1 MSFGRAASQLERLA
15 IAFHRPSLP
24 KPPLHNTRNN
34 RFPILVTS
42 QICSRKFSTL
52 PLAAQPEPSVRP
64 QRRVPHQKLAS
75 VRAQIHDALDSLDES
90 QPERHPLKEDQI
102 LRVLDTLA
110 SSARPQD
117 LALIEKV
124 LANFTSL
131 CGLPVVADVHSH
143 IIHGLLRQGN
153 PQTLLNWLVQMRQKP
168 GNVQPYLQHWHM
180 FLEYCADVGHVRM
193 IRIALSKMAH
203 SGCPPNN
210 RTLKIL
216 FRAMFNSGASV
227 KDFHAAFNDI
237 EKYTFWYDEDVANM
251 LYDGFVKLNQTQ
263 QAREVKA
270 EFNRH
275 FLKRVIKES
284 PRLVEWEESLA
295 LEVERHG
302 MVDAVKLCRSLQED
316 GYKVHHRTLSIL
328 LRRSHDISDLEYAG
342 EALDLKPSAFHW
354 SIIIANAIRAGNLP
368 SALSSYRQFRSTGLP
383 LSAPLLQPLIT
394 GLCNTATSGS
404 SDDLLDQA
412 LKLYHELATTFPPAD
427 PDALPRREDLDFMR
441 ERSVGPDAYMYG
453 TLLRAMG
460 SSTDVQKYSNVAIS
474 LLAAMEA
481 RAIPHT
487 SVILA
492 SLIVIAM
499 RCSSSV
505 DEALEAY
512 RRLARQTN
520 VPRITAWGYQWI
532 LDTLSKLTF
541 GEDRSLPPVWHYFEI
556 VKDMRLSGLAVTPTI
571 YAQLLKHLAHL
582 APDAPEVMKDRLAA
596 CVRRVH
602 DHLTLDPTMTPNI
615 SLWNQLMDTYQRVG
629 LFAEAY
635 RVWEML
641 LVSENFDH
649 ASVSIILDACGF
661 ANAWPLAQKVHMRL
675 SERSFL
681 FNQGN
686 WHSYVEC
693 MCRVGRLNDAVKTVC
708 LQMGQG
714 QKDVAPN
721 ADTIQVLLTFAT
733 RANQQDEVL
742 SRIQRYLPDL
752 WVTLPSMLGE
762 IVIKPNHV
770 AM

>member
-15 IAFHRPSLP
+15 IAFHRPSFLKPSLFSSRNGSFPFPAISP
-24 KPPLHNTRNN
+24 K
-34 RFPILVTS
+34 
-42 QICSRKFSTL
+42 CSRKFSVSPLVTL
-52 PLAAQPEPSVRP
+52 PDLPVQA
-64 QRRVPHQKLAS
+64 QRRVSQQKLAS
-75 VRAQIHDALDSLDES
+75 VLAQIHDALDSLDES
-90 QPERHPLKEDQI
+90 LPERHPLTEDQV
-102 LRVLDTLA
+102 LRVLDVLA
-110 SSARPQD
+110 SSARPRD

-124 LANFTSL
+124 LENFTSL
-131 CGLPVVADVHSH
+131 CGVPVVAEVHSH
-143 IIHGLLRQGN
+143 IIRGLVKQGN
-153 PQTLLNWLVQMRQKP
+153 PQTLLNWLIQMHQKP
-168 GNVQPYLQHWHM
+168 GNIQPYLQHWHV
-180 FLEYCADVGHVRM
+180 FLEYCADMGHARI
-193 IRIALSKMAH
+193 IRTALSKMAH

-210 RTLKIL
+210 RTFKIF

-227 KDFHAAFNDI
+227 KDFYGAFDTI

-251 LYDGFVKLNQTQ
+251 LYDGFAKLNQTR
-263 QAREVKA
+263 QANEVKE
-270 EFNRH
+270 EFNRR

-284 PRLVEWEESLA
+284 PRLAEWEESLA

-302 MVDAVKLCRSLQED
+302 MVEAVKLCRSLQQD

-328 LRRSHDISDLEYAG
+328 LRRSHDISDLKYAE

-354 SIIIANAIRAGNLP
+354 SIIIANATRAGNL
-368 SALSSYRQFRSTGLP
+368 SAALSSYRQFQATGLP
-383 LSAPLLQPLIT
+383 LTAPILQPLIS
-394 GLCNTATSGS
+394 GLCSTATSSS

-412 LKLYHELATTFPPAD
+412 LKLYHELERIFPPVD
-427 PDALPRREDLDFMR
+427 PNALPRRENLDFMR

-460 SSTDVQKYSNVAIS
+460 SAVDVQKYSGVAIS
-474 LLAAMEA
+474 LLSAMEA
-481 RAIPHT
+481 RAVPHT
-487 SVILA
+487 SVILT

-499 RCSSSV
+499 RCSTSV

-512 RRLARQTN
+512 RRLAKQGN

-541 GEDRSLPPVWHYFEI
+541 GEDRFLPPIWHYFEI
-556 VKDMRLSGLAVTPTI
+556 VKDMRLSGLAVTSTI
-571 YAQLLKHLAHL
+571 YAQLLKHLAQL
-582 APDAPEVMKDRLAA
+582 VPDAPEVMKDRLAA

-602 DHLTLDPTMTPNI
+602 DHLTLDPTITPNI

-661 ANAWPLAQKVHMRL
+661 ANAWPLAQKVYTRL
-675 SERSFL
+675 SERSFPL
-681 FNQGN
+681 NQGN

-721 ADTIQVLLTFAT
+721 LDTIQLLLAFAT

-752 WVTLPSMLGE
+752 WQTLPSNLEG
-762 IVIKPNHV
+762 IIIKPN
-770 AM
+770 